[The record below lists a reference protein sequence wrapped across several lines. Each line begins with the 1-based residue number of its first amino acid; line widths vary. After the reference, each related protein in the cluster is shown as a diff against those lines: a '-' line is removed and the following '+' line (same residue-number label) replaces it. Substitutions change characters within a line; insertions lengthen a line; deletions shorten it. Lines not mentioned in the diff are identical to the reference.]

1 LQAVGATPLTE
12 NLTSYMGRA
21 AMFAV
26 YSDVIHCYLIMPN
39 NEAEIL
45 HSNRD
50 STKTTASYPQWDGKS
65 ESASV
70 VMLCGCGVKAGMVH
84 STCG

>member
-1 LQAVGATPLTE
+1 
-12 NLTSYMGRA
+12 
-21 AMFAV
+21 MFAV
-26 YSDVIHCYLIMPN
+26 YSDVIHCYFITPS

-65 ESASV
+65 ESAKV
-70 VMLCGCGVKAGMVH
+70 W
-84 STCG
+84 